1 MFILYAEKTRLSVQK
16 SEPVT
21 SGSVNVYPVRFQFSP
36 DWDGMVPTAVFRA
49 DWKTYAVV
57 LDQNGECVIPWEALA
72 KPRCRLEA
80 GVYGARD
87 GNVVLPTI
95 WADLGTILEGAG
107 PGEPARPPTAG
118 VLEQVMGELAA
129 VRQLVAA
136 LKAPDHGLL
145 PGRDAADQHPIQAV
159 AGLEDALARVPSA
172 MTAQELEDILKGS
185 GEEPPPAEGAF
196 LGRTAAAA
204 LWERIGEALEAQGY
218 FSAAVPLSWEYQDY
232 MRTYCHLYGCP
243 YPMALAVADWETR
256 GQFNMDAIGP
266 AGEVGI
272 MQLNPGP
279 DGSYHA
285 ELEDATGLD
294 PTTPEGNIAG
304 GCYKLGKYM
313 AEYGDAA
320 MVAMAYN
327 RGQAGAR
334 AAWEAGITS
343 NSYTDAVLE
352 ALERWECAVNAWAGE

>member
-1 MFILYAEKTRLSVQK
+1 MRGKRAETVNQLEEIRRAVPVIALALAVVALIVAAVAMDTSKAAQEAAKAERPAVIFAVGQEPEATLLVGDAWEFAALYRAAEDPAEKQ
-16 SEPVT
+16 
-21 SGSVNVYPVRFQFSP
+21 
-36 DWDGMVPTAVFRA
+36 
-49 DWKTYAVV
+49 
-57 LDQNGECVIPWEALA
+57 
-72 KPRCRLEA
+72 
-80 GVYGARD
+80 
-87 GNVVLPTI
+87 
-95 WADLGTILEGAG
+95 
-107 PGEPARPPTAG
+107 
-118 VLEQVMGELAA
+118 
-129 VRQLVAA
+129 
-136 LKAPDHGLL
+136 
-145 PGRDAADQHPIQAV
+145 
-159 AGLEDALARVPSA
+159 
-172 MTAQELEDILKGS
+172 
-185 GEEPPPAEGAF
+185 
-196 LGRTAAAA
+196 
-204 LWERIGEALEAQGY
+204 RIGEALEAQGY

-243 YPMALAVADWETR
+243 YPLALAVADWETR

-285 ELEDATGLD
+285 ELEAATGLD

>member
-1 MFILYAEKTRLSVQK
+1 MRGKRAETVNQLEEIRRVVPVIALGLAIVALILAAMAMDASREAREAAKAERAAVIFTVEQEPTATLLVGDAWEFAALYRAAADPAEKQ
-16 SEPVT
+16 
-21 SGSVNVYPVRFQFSP
+21 
-36 DWDGMVPTAVFRA
+36 
-49 DWKTYAVV
+49 
-57 LDQNGECVIPWEALA
+57 
-72 KPRCRLEA
+72 
-80 GVYGARD
+80 
-87 GNVVLPTI
+87 
-95 WADLGTILEGAG
+95 
-107 PGEPARPPTAG
+107 
-118 VLEQVMGELAA
+118 
-129 VRQLVAA
+129 
-136 LKAPDHGLL
+136 
-145 PGRDAADQHPIQAV
+145 
-159 AGLEDALARVPSA
+159 
-172 MTAQELEDILKGS
+172 
-185 GEEPPPAEGAF
+185 
-196 LGRTAAAA
+196 
-204 LWERIGEALEAQGY
+204 RIGEALEAQGY

-243 YPMALAVADWETR
+243 YPLALAVADWETR

-304 GCYKLGKYM
+304 GCYKLGKYL
-313 AEYGDAA
+313 AEYGDVA

>member
-1 MFILYAEKTRLSVQK
+1 MRGKRAETVNQLEEIRRVVPVIALGLAIVALILAAMAMDASREAREAAKAERAAVIFTVEQEPTATLLVGDAWEFAALYRAAADPAEKQ
-16 SEPVT
+16 
-21 SGSVNVYPVRFQFSP
+21 
-36 DWDGMVPTAVFRA
+36 
-49 DWKTYAVV
+49 
-57 LDQNGECVIPWEALA
+57 
-72 KPRCRLEA
+72 
-80 GVYGARD
+80 
-87 GNVVLPTI
+87 
-95 WADLGTILEGAG
+95 
-107 PGEPARPPTAG
+107 
-118 VLEQVMGELAA
+118 
-129 VRQLVAA
+129 
-136 LKAPDHGLL
+136 
-145 PGRDAADQHPIQAV
+145 
-159 AGLEDALARVPSA
+159 
-172 MTAQELEDILKGS
+172 
-185 GEEPPPAEGAF
+185 
-196 LGRTAAAA
+196 
-204 LWERIGEALEAQGY
+204 RIGEALEAQGY

-352 ALERWECAVNAWAGE
+352 AMERWECAVNAWAGE

>member
-1 MFILYAEKTRLSVQK
+1 MSVPSFFLRVGLVLAMLLAVVALIVAVKATGTERAEETARPAATVTASVGADLLTTEPVEVIGPWEFAAMYQAEEDPAEKQ
-16 SEPVT
+16 
-21 SGSVNVYPVRFQFSP
+21 
-36 DWDGMVPTAVFRA
+36 
-49 DWKTYAVV
+49 
-57 LDQNGECVIPWEALA
+57 
-72 KPRCRLEA
+72 
-80 GVYGARD
+80 
-87 GNVVLPTI
+87 
-95 WADLGTILEGAG
+95 
-107 PGEPARPPTAG
+107 
-118 VLEQVMGELAA
+118 
-129 VRQLVAA
+129 
-136 LKAPDHGLL
+136 
-145 PGRDAADQHPIQAV
+145 
-159 AGLEDALARVPSA
+159 
-172 MTAQELEDILKGS
+172 
-185 GEEPPPAEGAF
+185 
-196 LGRTAAAA
+196 
-204 LWERIGEALEAQGY
+204 RIGEALEAQGY

-243 YPMALAVADWETR
+243 YPLALAVADWETR

-285 ELEDATGLD
+285 ELEAATGLD

-313 AEYGDAA
+313 AKYGDAA